1 MFLDPIRQIWPI
13 PSMIRN
19 TALIRTM
26 IFFKINECVYCVHA
40 YCNELATRI
49 VTLMLRW
56 PVQCMH
62 PIAAI
67 HAANL
72 QFR

>member
-1 MFLDPIRQIWPI
+1 
-13 PSMIRN
+13 
-19 TALIRTM
+19 
-26 IFFKINECVYCVHA
+26 VYCVHA
-40 YCNELATRI
+40 HCNELATRI

-72 QFR
+72 QFRQFSAKKLTCY